1 MARNDAVIQSQA
13 ASLRNLE
20 NQVGQLANELKN
32 RPPGTL
38 PSNTESPKRD
48 GKEHCKSITLRG
60 GKTLEAPEINEKN
73 PKELVSRQEEENNEQ
88 GNVEKESR
96 EAENSGENSGKSG
109 ANAAALPQQNDQQKS
124 RGNIPPPFPQRFKK
138 QQQDH
143 QFRRFLDV
151 LKQLHINIPLV
162 EALEQMPNYVKF
174 MKDMLTK
181 KRRFGEFE
189 TVALT
194 RECSAVLQNKLPPK
208 LKDPGSFTIPSSI
221 NLMPMSIFKKLGIGE
236 ARPTTVSLQL
246 ADRSIAH
253 PEGKIEDVL
262 VKVDKFI
269 FPVDFIVLDYE
280 ADLEVPIILGRPFLA
295 TGRTLIDVQNGELT
309 MRVQDEHVTFNVFQS
324 MKFPS
329 DMEECSVISVA
340 DSLVAE
346 QLESCCDDLLQS
358 SMLDD
363 SNLDDEI
370 EEEWAWIET
379 KQGVGKQ
386 KMQFESLDTSSR
398 EFKLPKLSVD
408 ESPALELKPLPS
420 HLRYAYLGDLSTLP
434 VIISALLTKEQ
445 EVQLL
450 EVLKKFKKAI
460 GWTLAD
466 IKGISPSFCM
476 HKILLEDNEKG
487 SIEAQ
492 RRLNPVM
499 KEVVKK
505 EVIKWLDAGII
516 YPISDSSWVSPV
528 QCVPKKGGMT
538 VVQNENNELIPTR
551 VVTGWRICMDYR
563 KLNKSTRKDHFPL
576 PFLDQMLDRLAGK
589 HYYCFLDG
597 YSGYNQIAI
606 APNDQHKTTFTCPY
620 GTFAFRRM
628 PFGLCNAPA
637 TFQRCMMAIFTDMVE
652 QFVEVFMDDFSVFG
666 DSFDSCLGNLAKVL
680 QRCEETN
687 LVLNWE
693 KCHFMVKEGIVL
705 GHKVSQ
711 EGLEVDKAKI
721 ETIEK
726 MPPPTSVKGIR
737 SFLGHAGFYRRFIKD
752 FSKVAKPLCSL
763 LEKDRVFCFDEN
775 CLEAFLELKKK
786 LSSAPIIVA
795 PDWAAPFE
803 LMCDASDVALGAVL
817 GQRRNKIFH
826 SIYYASKTLQ
836 GAQLNYTVTEKELL
850 AVVFA
855 FDKFRSYLV
864 CTKVIVY
871 TDHSAIKYLVEK
883 KDAKPRLIRWVLL
896 LQEFDL
902 EIRDKKGTE
911 NQVADHLSRLE
922 KNAGS
927 SEVINE
933 KFPDERLFSISQIQ
947 EPWYADYANF
957 LPYLFKQ
964 CADQMIRRCISKE
977 EMEPILQQCHASSYG
992 GHFGGIRTANKILQA
1007 GFYWPTL
1014 FKDAHA
1020 FSLQCD
1026 RCQRMGN
1033 ISRKHEMP
1041 LNNILE
1047 VELFDV
1053 WGIDSWGHFLRVLEI
1068 STY

>member
-1 MARNDAVIQSQA
+1 
-13 ASLRNLE
+13 
-20 NQVGQLANELKN
+20 
-32 RPPGTL
+32 
-38 PSNTESPKRD
+38 
-48 GKEHCKSITLRG
+48 
-60 GKTLEAPEINEKN
+60 
-73 PKELVSRQEEENNEQ
+73 
-88 GNVEKESR
+88 
-96 EAENSGENSGKSG
+96 
-109 ANAAALPQQNDQQKS
+109 
-124 RGNIPPPFPQRFKK
+124 
-138 QQQDH
+138 
-143 QFRRFLDV
+143 
-151 LKQLHINIPLV
+151 
-162 EALEQMPNYVKF
+162 
-174 MKDMLTK
+174 
-181 KRRFGEFE
+181 
-189 TVALT
+189 
-194 RECSAVLQNKLPPK
+194 
-208 LKDPGSFTIPSSI
+208 
-221 NLMPMSIFKKLGIGE
+221 
-236 ARPTTVSLQL
+236 
-246 ADRSIAH
+246 
-253 PEGKIEDVL
+253 
-262 VKVDKFI
+262 
-269 FPVDFIVLDYE
+269 
-280 ADLEVPIILGRPFLA
+280 
-295 TGRTLIDVQNGELT
+295 

-329 DMEECSVISVA
+329 DMKECSVISVA

-346 QLESCCDDLLQS
+346 QLERCCEDSLQS

-363 SNLDDEI
+363 SNLEDEI

-445 EVQLL
+445 EIQLL
-450 EVLKKFKKAI
+450 KVLKKFKKAI

-666 DSFDSCLGNLAKVL
+666 DSFDACLGNLAKVL

-693 KCHFMVKEGIVL
+693 KCHFMVK
-705 GHKVSQ
+705 
-711 EGLEVDKAKI
+711 
-721 ETIEK
+721 
-726 MPPPTSVKGIR
+726 
-737 SFLGHAGFYRRFIKD
+737 
-752 FSKVAKPLCSL
+752 
-763 LEKDRVFCFDEN
+763 
-775 CLEAFLELKKK
+775 
-786 LSSAPIIVA
+786 
-795 PDWAAPFE
+795 
-803 LMCDASDVALGAVL
+803 
-817 GQRRNKIFH
+817 
-826 SIYYASKTLQ
+826 
-836 GAQLNYTVTEKELL
+836 
-850 AVVFA
+850 
-855 FDKFRSYLV
+855 
-864 CTKVIVY
+864 
-871 TDHSAIKYLVEK
+871 
-883 KDAKPRLIRWVLL
+883 
-896 LQEFDL
+896 
-902 EIRDKKGTE
+902 
-911 NQVADHLSRLE
+911 
-922 KNAGS
+922 
-927 SEVINE
+927 
-933 KFPDERLFSISQIQ
+933 
-947 EPWYADYANF
+947 
-957 LPYLFKQ
+957 
-964 CADQMIRRCISKE
+964 
-977 EMEPILQQCHASSYG
+977 
-992 GHFGGIRTANKILQA
+992 
-1007 GFYWPTL
+1007 
-1014 FKDAHA
+1014 
-1020 FSLQCD
+1020 
-1026 RCQRMGN
+1026 
-1033 ISRKHEMP
+1033 
-1041 LNNILE
+1041 
-1047 VELFDV
+1047 
-1053 WGIDSWGHFLRVLEI
+1053 
-1068 STY
+1068 